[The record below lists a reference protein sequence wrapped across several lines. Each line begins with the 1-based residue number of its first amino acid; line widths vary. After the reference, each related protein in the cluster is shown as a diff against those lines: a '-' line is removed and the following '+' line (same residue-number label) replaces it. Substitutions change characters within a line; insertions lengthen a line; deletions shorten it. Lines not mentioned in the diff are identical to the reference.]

1 MNSET
6 FHKLMQDRGLITEQR
21 KGSLYGT
28 SIIRE
33 TFPEFLASIGCKT
46 GAEIGVHRGAYT
58 RIFAEH
64 LTGTFYAI
72 DPWVCWPDNICSGG
86 AYRMKSCPGSL
97 EKTEQA
103 RLAAH
108 NRMEKYNHVRIL
120 RQTSVQATIGIP
132 DDSLDM
138 VYIDGNHKYPYV
150 IIDLWG
156 YWSKLR
162 NGGIMSGHD
171 LNFSTV
177 TKAVEEFVAKVKIPY
192 WYVMENESPTS
203 FLFIKE
209 L

>member
-6 FHKLMQDRGLITEQR
+6 FHKLMQDRGLITEKR
-21 KGSLYGT
+21 KGNLYGT
-28 SIIRE
+28 SIIRA
-33 TFPEFLASIGCKT
+33 TFPEFLKSIGCRT

-58 RIFAEH
+58 RMFAEH

-86 AYRMKSCPGSL
+86 AYRMKSVSGSL

-103 RLAAH
+103 YLAAM
-108 NRMEKYNHVRIL
+108 NRIEKHNHVRVL
-120 RQTSVQATIGIP
+120 RQTSVQASITIP

-150 IIDLWG
+150 IIDLWS
-156 YWSKLR
+156 YWTKLR
-162 NGGIMSGHD
+162 DGGIMSGHD

-177 TKAVEEFVAKVKIPY
+177 TKAVEEFVAKLKIPY
-192 WYVMENESPTS
+192 WYVMENESPIS
-203 FLFIKE
+203 FLFVKE
-209 L
+209 